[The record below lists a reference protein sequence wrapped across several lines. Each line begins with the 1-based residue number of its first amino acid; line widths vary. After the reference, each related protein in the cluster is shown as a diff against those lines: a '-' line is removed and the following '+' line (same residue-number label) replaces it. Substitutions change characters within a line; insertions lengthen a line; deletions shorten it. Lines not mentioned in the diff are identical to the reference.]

1 VRRVWDLWL
10 SAVLIAA
17 AVLAGAP
24 ARAEEPTAVAV
35 SVGRF
40 GVLDGAEI
48 TAAGGEVRFAPR
60 HYSWGPLGWLPGLS
74 PDLGA
79 MATSSGSLYLYGGL
93 RRDLALGDRWQL
105 GLQLAGGLYYRAGGT
120 DLGAPLQFRSGLEL
134 TRRIGAR
141 HRLGL
146 LFYHLSN
153 AGLYRYNPGTEALML
168 TFSSRP

>member
-10 SAVLIAA
+10 PSVLIGA

-24 ARAEEPTAVAV
+24 AWAEPPVVVAV

-48 TAAGGEVRFAPR
+48 TAASGEVRFAPR
-60 HYSWGPLGWLPGLS
+60 HYSWGPLRWLPGLS

-79 MATSSGSLYLYGGL
+79 MATSDGSLYMYGGI
-93 RRDLALGDRWQL
+93 RRDLSLGDRWQL
-105 GLQLAGGLYYRAGGT
+105 GLQLAAGLYHRDGGV
-120 DLGAPLQFRSGLEL
+120 DLGSPLQFRSGLEL
-134 TRRIGAR
+134 TRRIGER